1 MNEQSTS
8 SKEEK
13 ELQAKESRLIRS
25 VKISFKQLIDFLKYV
40 FSLGEIDFESAS
52 NEIRKDVVFKG
63 FNVWILIFS
72 VLICSIGLNLNS
84 TAVVIGAMLI
94 SPLMGPINGIGFSIA
109 IIDRQL
115 LRQSIKSFAVAVV
128 VSIVAAFIFFRLAPT
143 TDQQSELLA
152 RTRPT
157 LLDLFVAFLG
167 GLAGILSAVRRIKNN
182 VVPGVAIATALM
194 PPLCTAG
201 FGLATGQWS
210 FFLGA
215 IYLFFINSVFISLS
229 ALLITRYL
237 RFPMISFIDAQKER
251 RARLSLSFFIVLIS
265 IPSIVIYVRVLKHSF
280 AERRLEKFIEEEIN
294 PEEYLLVNKK
304 VSPNINP
311 PMLELGIMG
320 KELSEKEMERLRQK
334 LPTYGL
340 EGYELKIYQ
349 SQNAIVEQINEQAM
363 TEAVTQKVKL
373 GILEEFVIQ
382 KDREIALKD
391 SMILEMNKA
400 DEGRQ
405 IHLREIQRISEECNA
420 LFPQIEGLS
429 YASSLIYRSGKT
441 ADSLYVVFIESNQK
455 LKAEDEKRFKLWF
468 AKRMGISEPQISYQ

>member
-1 MNEQSTS
+1 MNETFSTD
-8 SKEEK
+8 EQK
-13 ELQAKESRLIRS
+13 ELQQKESRLIRS
-25 VKISFKQLIDFLKYV
+25 LKISLKQLRNFLKYV
-40 FSLGEIDFESAS
+40 FSLGEIDFKNAS
-52 NEIRKDVVFKG
+52 DEIRKDVVFKG

-115 LRQSIKSFAVAVV
+115 LRQSLKSFAVALV
-128 VSIVAAFIFFRLAPT
+128 VSIVAAFIFFSLAPA

-157 LLDLFVAFLG
+157 LLDLFVAFFG

-201 FGLATGQWS
+201 FGLATGQWN

-251 RARLSLSFFIVLIS
+251 RARLSLLLFIILIS

-280 AERRLEKFIEEEIN
+280 AERRLDKFIEEQIN
-294 PEEYLLVNKK
+294 PEDHLLVNKSI
-304 VSPNINP
+304 SPNTSP

-320 KELSEKEMERLRQK
+320 KELSKEEVEKLKQK
-334 LPTYGL
+334 LLVYGL
-340 EGYELKIYQ
+340 EEYELKIYQ

-373 GILEEFVIQ
+373 GLLEEFVNQ
-382 KDREIALKD
+382 KDREIARKD
-391 SMILEMNKA
+391 SLIQKMQKGEERRLMNAK
-400 DEGRQ
+400 
-405 IHLREIQRISEECNA
+405 EIKRISEECSA
-420 LFPQIEGLS
+420 LFPDIEGLS
-429 YASSLIYRSGKT
+429 YSPSLIYRSGQT
-441 ADSLYVVFIESNQK
+441 ADSLYVVFIESDKK
-455 LKAEDEKRFKLWF
+455 LSAKDEKRFALWF
-468 AKRMGISEPQISYQ
+468 GQRMKISEPQIRYE